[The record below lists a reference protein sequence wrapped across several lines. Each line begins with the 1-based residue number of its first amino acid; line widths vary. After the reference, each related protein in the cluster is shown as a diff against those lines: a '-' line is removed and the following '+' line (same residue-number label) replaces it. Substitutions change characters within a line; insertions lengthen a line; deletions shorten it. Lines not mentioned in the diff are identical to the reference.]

1 MGKPGRQRFCA
12 RASRVVSTPT
22 ATNSA
27 AQFEIAFR
35 QLFIGPSGSRRLA
48 GLTDLL
54 DGIFNGGLHFRV
66 LRIAAVAHI
75 SAEIRR
81 ADKHAIYPVDIED
94 LRQIFQRF
102 ASLNL
107 YQHAH
112 GVIGLVDIIRDAIPA

>member
-1 MGKPGRQRFCA
+1 M
-12 RASRVVSTPT
+12 
-22 ATNSA
+22 
-27 AQFEIAFR
+27 
-35 QLFIGPSGSRRLA
+35 
-48 GLTDLL
+48 L

-81 ADKHAIYPVDIED
+81 ADKHTIYPVDIED